1 MPSESGSP
9 AQSESPEQ
17 SESPA
22 QSETPATPDARV
34 GLIWAQAVNG
44 VIGDA
49 GTIPWRLPEDLTR
62 FKELTL
68 GGAVIMGRRT
78 WDSLPERFRPLAG
91 RHNIVITRQ
100 PEWAAEGAT
109 TVHSLPAALDR
120 AIRDAPAAP
129 QPGTPQPGTPQPVW
143 IIGGGDIYRQAM
155 PLADH
160 LEITEV
166 DIDAAGDTVAPVI
179 DAAFTRSAAGA
190 WLTSRTGLRYRF
202 VSYLRIR

>member
-1 MPSESGSP
+1 MPSE
-9 AQSESPEQ
+9 A
-17 SESPA
+17 A
-22 QSETPATPDARV
+22 AATENRPDVRI

-49 GTIPWRLPEDLTR
+49 GTIPWRLPEDLAR

-91 RHNIVITRQ
+91 RDNIVVTRQ
-100 PEWAAEGAT
+100 ADWTADGAAVA
-109 TVHSLPAALDR
+109 HSLPVALASVTAGVAAW
-120 AIRDAPAAP
+120 
-129 QPGTPQPGTPQPVW
+129 V
-143 IIGGGDIYRQAM
+143 IGGGEIYRQAL

-166 DIDAAGDTVAPVI
+166 DVDATGDTIAPSIDATFGQ
-179 DAAFTRSAAGA
+179 SAATE
-190 WLTSRTGLRYRF
+190 WLVSRTGLRYRF
-202 VSYLRIR
+202 VSYERTR

>member
-1 MPSESGSP
+1 MPSDVV
-9 AQSESPEQ
+9 A
-17 SESPA
+17 A
-22 QSETPATPDARV
+22 TETRPDAHI

-49 GTIPWRLPEDLTR
+49 GTIPWRLPEDLAR

-91 RHNIVITRQ
+91 RDNIVVTRQ
-100 PEWAAEGAT
+100 ADWTADGAIV
-109 TVHSLPAALDR
+109 VHSLPAAL
-120 AIRDAPAAP
+120 ASVAEGVAAW
-129 QPGTPQPGTPQPVW
+129 V
-143 IIGGGDIYRQAM
+143 IGGGEIYRQAL

-166 DIDAAGDTVAPVI
+166 DLDATGDTVAPPI
-179 DAAFTRSAAGA
+179 DTEFGQAAATE
-190 WLTSRTGLRYRF
+190 WLVSRTGLRYRF
-202 VSYLRIR
+202 VSYERTR